1 MRRAL
6 AIAIL
11 VLAAAAHPA
20 QAEGRTH
27 VIEISKMAFA
37 NAPDGIRVGDTIVW
51 HNKDVVSHT
60 ATAFSGAFDVVIP
73 AGAEGRTVVKT
84 AGVYPYFCRFHL
96 AMKSALSV
104 QP

>member
-1 MRRAL
+1 MKTAA

-11 VLAAAAHPA
+11 TLATIHPA
-20 QAEGRTH
+20 YAEGRTH
-27 VIEISKMAFA
+27 IIEIGKMAFA

-60 ATAFSGAFDVVIP
+60 ATAFSGVFDVVIP
-73 AGAEGRTVVKT
+73 AGAEAKTVVNT

-96 AMKSALSV
+96 AMKSALSI